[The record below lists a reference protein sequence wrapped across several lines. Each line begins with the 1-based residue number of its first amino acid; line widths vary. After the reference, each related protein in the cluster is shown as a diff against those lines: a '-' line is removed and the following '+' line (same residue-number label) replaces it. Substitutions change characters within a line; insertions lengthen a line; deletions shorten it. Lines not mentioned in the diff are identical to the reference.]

1 MRILKPLA
9 EEPMQIFDDAL
20 ADLSQAASRE
30 RIAKVRDKVGDAY
43 LSYLN
48 NASQNKLYI
57 MPTCAH
63 GKPGQLILGT
73 ASKGDFV
80 AHYDIGMVG
89 SVAAG
94 RRHYDRIRALA
105 SFNKCPYCGIGDVAT
120 LDHYLSKSRYP
131 VYSVMSANLIPCC
144 SDCNKV
150 KGGGVVSEESQTL
163 HPYFETPI
171 INQTSWLVASVSEK
185 HPRTAKFRVDIPAY
199 WPEDLARRTTNY
211 FEELELA
218 RRYSVQAAVE
228 LGSTS
233 EYLMDLTEID
243 SRRSHLRRMA
253 RVEDGIHRNS
263 WKAALY
269 RELAHLDW
277 YALEGYLR
285 L

>member
-1 MRILKPLA
+1 MRLLKPLI
-9 EEPMQIFDDAL
+9 EKPMKIFDDTL
-20 ADLSQAASRE
+20 ADLSPATSQE
-30 RIAKVRDKVGDAY
+30 RIAKVRDEVGDEY
-43 LSYLN
+43 LSYLDK
-48 NASQNKLYI
+48 AIQNTLYTI
-57 MPTCAH
+57 PACDY
-63 GKPGQLILGT
+63 GKSDQLILGT
-73 ASKGDFV
+73 ATKGDFV
-80 AHYDIGMVG
+80 AQYDTGMVG
-89 SVAAG
+89 SAAAG
-94 RRHYDRIRALA
+94 RQHYDRIRALA
-105 SFNKCPYCGIGDVAT
+105 LFNKCPYCGIGDVAT

-150 KGGGVVSEESQTL
+150 KGGGVISEGSQTL
-163 HPYFETPI
+163 HPYFEKPI
-171 INQTSWLVASVSEK
+171 IDQTSWLVASVSEK
-185 HPRTAKFRVDIPAY
+185 HPRIAKFRVDIPVH
-199 WPEDLARRTTNY
+199 WPADLARRTINH

-218 RRYSVQAAVE
+218 RRYSIQAAVE

-233 EYLMDLTEID
+233 EYLMDLTEFD

-285 L
+285 P